1 NAIASNSLSG
11 HSGAGPGRL
20 KKGAILSQIS
30 SVTTYIQ
37 VQKSLKSFI
46 IGVSSGVA
54 GFFEQKLHY
63 HA

>member
-1 NAIASNSLSG
+1 MASNSLSG
-11 HSGAGPGRL
+11 HFGAGPGRL

-30 SVTTYIQ
+30 STTTYIQ

-46 IGVSSGVA
+46 IGVSSGVFD
-54 GFFEQKLHY
+54 FFDQKLPY